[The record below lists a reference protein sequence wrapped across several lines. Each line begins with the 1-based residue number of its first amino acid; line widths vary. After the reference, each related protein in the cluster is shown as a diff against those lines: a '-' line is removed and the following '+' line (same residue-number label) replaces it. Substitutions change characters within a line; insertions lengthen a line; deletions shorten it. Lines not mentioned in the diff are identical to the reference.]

1 MHTPNK
7 GLTYMFK
14 ISSVLI
20 TCFYKSVPFP
30 PFPSRFPFPLF
41 PSLVPFQ
48 KQSVVF
54 VTYTSPLL
62 SKSVHSLPSSSL
74 PTVPFPLSLLTIIFP
89 SLFPIDD
96 HVPTLLSYFRLCS
109 HSLSLFLI
117 MPWHSLS
124 WCPYVTFARLLW
136 MQFLCIKCL
145 SVRTGQL
152 LLCTKLYSES
162 ATLFSAGVPS
172 WNNECSRPLKNGC
185 SSPPK

>member
-7 GLTYMFK
+7 GLTYMSK

-20 TCFYKSVPFP
+20 TCSVRV
-30 PFPSRFPFPLF
+30 FPSLHSLPSVPFPLF
-41 PSLVPFQ
+41 PSLVPYQ

-74 PTVPFPLSLLTIIFP
+74 PTVPFPLSLLTIMSLP
-89 SLFPIDD
+89 SFPIDD
-96 HVPTLLSYFRLCS
+96 YVPALLSYFRLCS

-152 LLCTKLYSES
+152 LFVHKTIFWKCHIIQCRS
-162 ATLFSAGVPS
+162 A
-172 WNNECSRPLKNGC
+172 PLK
-185 SSPPK
+185 